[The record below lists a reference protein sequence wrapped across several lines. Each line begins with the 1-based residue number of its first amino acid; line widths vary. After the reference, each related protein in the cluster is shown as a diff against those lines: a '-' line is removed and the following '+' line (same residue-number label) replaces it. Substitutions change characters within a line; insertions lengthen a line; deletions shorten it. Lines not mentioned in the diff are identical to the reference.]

1 MSWKS
6 FLQEE
11 PRLTLPQKWAYQL
24 YLSHFHFGESIGC
37 DRIAFAR
44 GWRPWTII
52 GYYGFMDGIWPQSF
66 DQGHSIAS
74 VLICLRNFF
83 SWFPVKEMQLLLRIL
98 LWFVL
103 GIFHDG
109 LKELVNNVIRM
120 KYVQM
125 TYLKVGEIVKHFSYE
140 PQNGFVEEWKT
151 CFCSWFKVTAIFKVQ
166 IYDLF
171 ETGIM
176 AWRILRNADLKFMN
190 ITTSLSIWCII
201 LMDQLHCAVCC
212 CELMNLKAIVWFLQ
226 ISVWWLFIISPVGN
240 AVGVQSSTGI
250 YLGLDWFG
258 FLFDLIWW
266 LLRNDKHSLFAFWQ
280 IQMADWILIFI

>member
-103 GIFHDG
+103 LVFFMMA
-109 LKELVNNVIRM
+109 LKNWWIMSFEWNKFKWHIWKLV
-120 KYVQM
+120 K
-125 TYLKVGEIVKHFSYE
+125 
-140 PQNGFVEEWKT
+140 
-151 CFCSWFKVTAIFKVQ
+151 
-166 IYDLF
+166 
-171 ETGIM
+171 
-176 AWRILRNADLKFMN
+176 
-190 ITTSLSIWCII
+190 
-201 LMDQLHCAVCC
+201 
-212 CELMNLKAIVWFLQ
+212 
-226 ISVWWLFIISPVGN
+226 
-240 AVGVQSSTGI
+240 
-250 YLGLDWFG
+250 
-258 FLFDLIWW
+258 
-266 LLRNDKHSLFAFWQ
+266 
-280 IQMADWILIFI
+280 